1 MSHQITC
8 SIIKP
13 DVAEKGVAGE
23 IIATLEANEFRI
35 LGCKKVRLTT
45 EQAEAFYAVH
55 AERPFYGE
63 LVQFMTSGPV
73 YVLCLQGEDAVKR
86 YRALMGPT
94 NSETARVEAPESLRS
109 RFGTDLQCNAVH
121 GSDSEENGI
130 LETDFFFSELDR
142 V

>member
-1 MSHQITC
+1 MTLQVTC

-23 IIATLEANEFRI
+23 IMAALEANDFRI

-45 EQAEAFYAVH
+45 EQAKAFYAVH

-63 LVQFMTSGPV
+63 LVEFMTSGPV
-73 YVLCLQGEDAVKR
+73 YVMCLEGEDAVAR

-94 NSETARVEAPESLRS
+94 NSDTARAEAPDSLRA
-109 RFGTDLQCNAVH
+109 RFGTNLQCNAVH
-121 GSDSEENGI
+121 GSDSEANGI
-130 LETDFFFSELDR
+130 LETDFFFSKLDR

>member
-1 MSHQITC
+1 MSVQVTC

-13 DVAEKGVAGE
+13 DVASKGVAGE

-45 EQAEAFYAVH
+45 AQAKAFYAVH

-94 NSETARVEAPESLRS
+94 NSETARAEAPESLRA

-130 LETDFFFSELDR
+130 LETDFFFSRLDR

>member
-1 MSHQITC
+1 MAIEITC

-23 IIATLEANEFRI
+23 IIAELERNDFRI
-35 LGCKKVRLTT
+35 LGCKKTHLTT
-45 EQAEAFYAVH
+45 AQAQAFYAVH

-73 YVLCLQGEDAVKR
+73 YVLCLQGEDAIAR

-94 NSETARVEAPESLRS
+94 NSDTARAEAPNSLRAKY
-109 RFGTDLQCNAVH
+109 GTDLQCNACH
-121 GSDSEENGI
+121 GSDSVENGI
-130 LETDFFFSELDR
+130 IETDFFFSKMER

>member
-1 MSHQITC
+1 MAIELTC

-23 IIATLEANEFRI
+23 IIAELERNDFRV
-35 LGCKKVRLTT
+35 LGCKKVHLT
-45 EQAEAFYAVH
+45 QAQAQAFYAVH

-73 YVLCLQGEDAVKR
+73 YVLCLQGEGAIAR

-94 NSETARVEAPESLRS
+94 NSDTARAEAPDSLRAKY
-109 RFGTDLQCNAVH
+109 GTDLQCNACH
-121 GSDSEENGI
+121 GSDSVENGI
-130 LETDFFFSELDR
+130 IETDFFFSKMER

>member
-1 MSHQITC
+1 VSIQITC

-23 IIATLEANEFRI
+23 IMATLEANEFRI

-45 EQAEAFYAVH
+45 AQAQAFYAVH

-63 LVQFMTSGPV
+63 LVEFMTSGPV
-73 YVLCLQGEDAVKR
+73 YVMALRGDDAILR
-86 YRALMGPT
+86 YRTLMGPT
-94 NSETARVEAPESLRS
+94 NSETARAEAPQSLRA

-121 GSDSEENGI
+121 GSDSVENGI
-130 LETDFFFSELDR
+130 IETDFFFSKLER

>member
-1 MSHQITC
+1 MAIEITC

-23 IIATLEANEFRI
+23 IMAALEANDFRI
-35 LGCKKVRLTT
+35 VACKKVHLTT
-45 EQAEAFYAVH
+45 AQAQQFYAVH

-63 LVQFMTSGPV
+63 LVEFMTSGPV
-73 YVLCLQGEDAVKR
+73 YVMALQGEDAIVR

-94 NSETARVEAPESLRS
+94 NSDVARAEAPESLRAKY
-109 RFGTDLQCNAVH
+109 GENLQCNACH
-121 GSDSEENGI
+121 GSDSVANGI
-130 LETDFFFSELDR
+130 IETDFFFSRMER